1 MKVFVTGG
9 AGYIGSITS
18 HLLIRAGHE
27 VVVYDDLSTGHRD
40 AVPEESIF
48 IKGDILEIEKLQNSM
63 YGCDAVL
70 HFAGRAI
77 VSESFEKEEEYLNI
91 NVIGSQNVFDS
102 AISIGISKLVV
113 SSSCAVYGNS
123 YFMAISEQFD
133 EMPINPYGWSKLKM
147 DQSLLKAIKANPNIG
162 AISLRYFNVAGALHL
177 ENQWI
182 GENHAS
188 ETHVIPNLVNA
199 KNESPFQLY
208 GNDYETTDGT
218 CIRDYVHVNDIAA
231 AHIVALTKISIGEH
245 KIINLGSNKGS
256 SLRELINLVNSVLG
270 TEIPIVLRERRKGD
284 PDFLVAENSKA
295 LSELGWEPK
304 LSLRMMIEDHVAYKK
319 AHSY

>member
-40 AVPEESIF
+40 AVPDESTF
-48 IKGDILEIEKLQNSM
+48 IKGDILENEKLQNSM

-77 VSESFEKEEEYLNI
+77 VSESFEKEDEYLNI

-102 AISIGISKLVV
+102 AISNGISKLVV

-123 YFMAISEQFD
+123 YFTAISEQFD

-147 DQSLLKAIKANPNIG
+147 DQSLHKAIKANSNIG

-231 AHIVALTKISIGEH
+231 AHIVALAKISIGEH
-245 KIINLGSNKGS
+245 KIINLGSNMGS
-256 SLRELINLVNSVLG
+256 SLRELIYLVNSVLG
-270 TEIPIVLRERRKGD
+270 AEIPIVLRERRKGD

-304 LSLRMMIEDHVAYKK
+304 LSLRKMIEDHVAYKK
-319 AHSY
+319 ANTY

>member
-147 DQSLLKAIKANPNIG
+147 DQSLHKAIKANPNIG

-304 LSLRMMIEDHVAYKK
+304 LSLRKMIEDHVAYKK

>member
-102 AISIGISKLVV
+102 AISNGISKLVV

-147 DQSLLKAIKANPNIG
+147 DQALHKVIKANPNIG

-182 GENHAS
+182 GENHVS

-245 KIINLGSNKGS
+245 KIINLGSNMGS
-256 SLRELINLVNSVLG
+256 SLRELIYLVNSVLG

-304 LSLRMMIEDHVAYKK
+304 LSLRKMIEDHVAYKK
-319 AHSY
+319 VHSY

>member
-40 AVPEESIF
+40 AVPKESIF
-48 IKGDILEIEKLQNSM
+48 IKGDILENEKLQNSM

-102 AISIGISKLVV
+102 AISNGISKLVV

-147 DQSLLKAIKANPNIG
+147 DQSLHKAIKANPNIG

-245 KIINLGSNKGS
+245 KIINLGSNMGS
-256 SLRELINLVNSVLG
+256 SLRELIYLVNSVLG
-270 TEIPIVLRERRKGD
+270 TEIPMVLRERRKGD

-304 LSLRMMIEDHVAYKK
+304 LSLRKMIEDHVAYKK
-319 AHSY
+319 AHSN

>member
-40 AVPEESIF
+40 AVPKESIF
-48 IKGDILEIEKLQNSM
+48 IKGDILENEKLQNSM

-102 AISIGISKLVV
+102 AILNGISKLVV

-123 YFMAISEQFD
+123 YFTAISEQFD

-147 DQSLLKAIKANPNIG
+147 DQSLHKAIKANPNIG

-218 CIRDYVHVNDIAA
+218 CVRDYVHVNDIAA
-231 AHIVALTKISIGEH
+231 AHIAALTKISIGEH
-245 KIINLGSNKGS
+245 KIINLGSNMGS
-256 SLRELINLVNSVLG
+256 SLKELIYLVNSVLG

-304 LSLRMMIEDHVAYKK
+304 LSLRKMIEDHVAYKK

>member
-1 MKVFVTGG
+1 LKVFVTGG

-27 VVVYDDLSTGHRD
+27 VVVYDDLSTGYRD
-40 AVPEESIF
+40 AVPEESTF
-48 IKGDILEIEKLQNSM
+48 IKGDILENEKLQNSM

-77 VSESFEKEEEYLNI
+77 VSESFEKKEEYLNI

-102 AISIGISKLVV
+102 AILNGISKLVV

-123 YFMAISEQFD
+123 YFTAISEQFD

-147 DQSLLKAIKANPNIG
+147 DQSLHKAIKANPNIG

-218 CIRDYVHVNDIAA
+218 CVRDYVHVNDIAA

-245 KIINLGSNKGS
+245 KIINLGSNMGS
-256 SLRELINLVNSVLG
+256 SLKELIYLVNSVLG

-304 LSLRMMIEDHVAYKK
+304 LSLRKMIEDHVAYKK

>member
-40 AVPEESIF
+40 AVPEESTF
-48 IKGDILEIEKLQNSM
+48 IKGDILQNEKLQNSM
-63 YGCDAVL
+63 NGCDAVL

-77 VSESFEKEEEYLNI
+77 VSESFEKEEEYFNI
-91 NVIGSQNVFDS
+91 NLIGSQNVFDS
-102 AISIGISKLVV
+102 AILNGISKLVV

-123 YFMAISEQFD
+123 YFTAISEQFD

-147 DQSLLKAIKANPNIG
+147 DQSLHKATKANPSIG
-162 AISLRYFNVAGALHL
+162 AISLRYFNVAGALYL

-182 GENHAS
+182 GENHTS

-199 KNESPFQLY
+199 KTETPFQLY
-208 GNDYETTDGT
+208 GNDYATKDGT

-245 KIINLGSNKGS
+245 KIINLGSNTGS
-256 SLRELINLVNSVLG
+256 SLRELIYLVNSVLG
-270 TEIPIVLRERRKGD
+270 AEIPIVLRERRKGD

-304 LSLRMMIEDHVAYKK
+304 LSLRKMIEDHVAYKNS
-319 AHSY
+319 HN